1 MNIFVFLSL
10 ISSIISFALGNFV
23 FYKNRKNLQHIIF
36 SLFCFSISYWGFIE
50 FMYRQAESFEIAHFW
65 LEMNFIWPFTIAL
78 IIHFVLI
85 YTEKINIHTGK
96 LVYFLLYTPAL
107 FFTII
112 ELATDQMTIGV
123 VKRYWG
129 YSYLSNEKSL
139 LFWLSNIWALIILLS
154 ILFLLIS
161 YRKKM
166 MSTRKRKQLNYITIG
181 SFIPILMSIPE
192 IIPIFKLGIPEMSI
206 SSLTWF
212 SIFVCYAIWK
222 YELFVIDS
230 AIIAENIIFTMNEAL
245 VISVDNQIV
254 KVNPAFTKLFGYKES
269 EVIRKKTDIFAKNEE
284 ESKIISDKL
293 FNKEGLKNC
302 EAKCKIKSGELI
314 DVELSGSV
322 LRDKYNEVAGVVMI
336 IKDIRER
343 KKYEKENTELQRHL
357 MQSEK
362 MVAVGQLA
370 GGVAHEINNP
380 MGVILG
386 FAQSVGKNI
395 KEGDS
400 LYMPLKSIEREAIRC
415 KKLVSNLL
423 TFSRIEKTG
432 IEIVE
437 INSAIEETISLIEA
451 QAKTRGIEIIKQ
463 YASNLLRIKVNRSQ
477 IQQVI
482 VNLCNNAMDAMP
494 QGGKITITT
503 TVAAEQSSANIS
515 KANALPLQF
524 IVITISDTGVG
535 MSEEVK
541 KHIFEPFYTTKEVGK
556 GTGLGLSICYEIVKK
571 HNGIIEVESP
581 TFTSATTPLADKKVT
596 DGKEVGKGTTFIIK
610 LPIK

>member
-181 SFIPILMSIPE
+181 FFVPILMSIPE

-284 ESKIISDKL
+284 EYKIISDKL
-293 FNKEGLKNC
+293 FDKKGLKNC
-302 EAKCKIKSGELI
+302 EAKCKIKSGEMI

-386 FAQSVGKNI
+386 FAQSLVKNI

-463 YASNLLRIKVNRSQ
+463 YASNLLRIKVNRSH

-571 HNGIIEVESP
+571 HNGTIEVES
-581 TFTSATTPLADKKVT
+581 
-596 DGKEVGKGTTFIIK
+596 EIGKGTTFTMR
-610 LPIK
+610 LPTK

>member
-322 LRDKYNEVAGVVMI
+322 LRYKYNEVAGVVMI

-380 MGVILG
+380 LGVILG
-386 FAQSVGKNI
+386 FAQVIARNV
-395 KEGDS
+395 KEGDN
-400 LYMPLKSIEREAIRC
+400 LYVPLKSIEREAIRC
-415 KKLVSNLL
+415 KNLVGDLL
-423 TFSRIEKTG
+423 TFSRSDKSVMASIDLNSAIRSALSLVEARTKTQN
-432 IEIVE
+432 IEIVRSFE
-437 INSAIEETISLIEA
+437 ENLPKFTANSN
-451 QAKTRGIEIIKQ
+451 Q
-463 YASNLLRIKVNRSQ
+463 V
-477 IQQVI
+477 QQVI
-482 VNLCNNAMDAMP
+482 INLCNNAIDAMP
-494 QGGKITITT
+494 DGGKIAVKTKKLERG
-503 TVAAEQSSANIS
+503 VE
-515 KANALPLQF
+515 
-524 IVITISDTGVG
+524 ITISDTGSG
-535 MSEEVK
+535 IPEEVRR
-541 KHIFEPFYTTKEVGK
+541 HLFEPFFTTKEVGK
-556 GTGLGLSICYEIVKK
+556 GTGLGLSLVYEIIKK
-571 HNGIIEVESP
+571 HNGTVEVESE
-581 TFTSATTPLADKKVT
+581 LN
-596 DGKEVGKGTTFIIK
+596 EGTTFRIR
-610 LPIK
+610 L

>member
-230 AIIAENIIFTMNEAL
+230 AMMAENIIFTMNEAL
-245 VISVDNQIV
+245 VISDFDNQIL

-269 EVIRKKTDIFAKNEE
+269 EVISKKPDIFAKNEE
-284 ESKIISDKL
+284 EYKIISDKL
-293 FNKEGLKNC
+293 FDKKGLKNC

-314 DVELSGSV
+314 DVELSGSE

-386 FAQSVGKNI
+386 FAQSVVKNI

-423 TFSRIEKTG
+423 IFSRIEKTG

-437 INSAIEETISLIEA
+437 INSAIEETISLIDA

-463 YASNLLRIKVNRSQ
+463 YASNLLRIKVNRSH

-556 GTGLGLSICYEIVKK
+556 GTGLGLSICYEIIQK
-571 HNGIIEVESP
+571 HNGTIEVES
-581 TFTSATTPLADKKVT
+581 
-596 DGKEVGKGTTFIIK
+596 EVGKGTTFVVK
-610 LPIK
+610 LPVGVDNYEK

>member
-230 AIIAENIIFTMNEAL
+230 AMMAENIIFTMNEAL
-245 VISVDNQIV
+245 VISDFDNQIL

-269 EVIRKKTDIFAKNEE
+269 EVISKKPDIFAKNEE
-284 ESKIISDKL
+284 EYKIISDKL
-293 FNKEGLKNC
+293 FDKKGLKNC
-302 EAKCKIKSGELI
+302 EAKCKIKSGEMI

-357 MQSEK
+357 LQSEK
-362 MVAVGQLA
+362 MAAVGQLA

-386 FAQSVGKNI
+386 FAQSIVKMV
-395 KEGDS
+395 KEGDL
-400 LYMPLKSIEREAIRC
+400 LYMPLKSIEREAVRC
-415 KKLVSNLL
+415 KNLINDLLV
-423 TFSRIEKTG
+423 FSRKEKSKVELVN
-432 IEIVE
+432 INIV
-437 INSAIEETISLIEA
+437 IDGTISLIEA
-451 QAKTRGIEIIKQ
+451 QAKLKKVEIIKK
-463 YASNLLRIKVNRSQ
+463 YSEGLPMIMVNSNQ

-494 QGGKITITT
+494 KGGEIKI
-503 TVAAEQSSANIS
+503 SSNIEID
-515 KANALPLQF
+515 NRY
-524 IVITISDTGVG
+524 INYIIIRISDTGEG
-535 MSEEVK
+535 IPNEIKSK
-541 KHIFEPFYTTKEVGK
+541 IFEPYFTTKEVGK
-556 GTGLGLSICYEIVKK
+556 GTGLGLSLSYEIIQK
-571 HNGIIEVESP
+571 HNGTIEVESP
-581 TFTSATTPLADKKVT
+581 AFASATTPLADNKAT
-596 DGKEVGKGTTFIIK
+596 EGKEIGKGTTFIIK
-610 LPIK
+610 LPVGVDNYEN